1 MIITNTTSQ
10 DLCFNIDVNQ
20 TVKVVSRLVIPAN
33 GNPTVTIQDTLLL
46 VLISNAFHDAY
57 NDGTI
62 TVTYSLADSV
72 YLGEIIDFA
81 LTWW

>member
-33 GNPTVTIQDTLLL
+33 GNATVTIQDALLL

-57 NDGTI
+57 NDRTI
-62 TVTYSLADSV
+62 TVTYSLADRV
-72 YLGEIIDFA
+72 YLGEIVDFA
-81 LTWW
+81 LGWW